1 MFPSEYK
8 RTARFAAL
16 LDHDSFAGPDDF
28 IEVTEWYN
36 GEGFDVQLSAKSREQ
51 QFSLT
56 WGELSALRATL
67 GNWWSDDDDAA

>member
-36 GEGFDVQLSAKSREQ
+36 GEGFDVHITARSKEQ

-56 WGELSALRATL
+56 WGELSALKATL
-67 GNWWSDDDDAA
+67 GNWWSDDDND